1 MFRTRL
7 GIALLALCSPLMAA
21 NGNFHFGKVKFEPV
35 DTFAYQID
43 TKDPAK
49 PMTVVVL
56 TSFKIDKPAAIEAI
70 DPAGNI
76 IGQTGEKG
84 SAVIVRLV
92 APDKCGLSGYLAPTA
107 KQIDLGES
115 FTAKTTVSNATRI
128 SGECATTKPEKMFDD
143 AYDFRLPYDVPI
155 TAITKPTPVPAD
167 GGDPG
172 KAYVALVKAIQSSDW
187 NVAHLHLSKEQ
198 MPDPK
203 PKADD
208 LKNYFEG
215 LALNYPKTAK
225 VTAGLMKGN
234 FANIEI
240 HGTDHD
246 GKKIKGYVA
255 MKKVS
260 GQWAVLDQSLY
271 FDQ

>member
-1 MFRTRL
+1 
-7 GIALLALCSPLMAA
+7 
-21 NGNFHFGKVKFEPV
+21 
-35 DTFAYQID
+35 
-43 TKDPAK
+43 
-49 PMTVVVL
+49 
-56 TSFKIDKPAAIEAI
+56 
-70 DPAGNI
+70 
-76 IGQTGEKG
+76 
-84 SAVIVRLV
+84 
-92 APDKCGLSGYLAPTA
+92 
-107 KQIDLGES
+107 
-115 FTAKTTVSNATRI
+115 
-128 SGECATTKPEKMFDD
+128 MFDD
-143 AYDFRLPYDVPI
+143 AYDFRLPYDLAV
-155 TAITKPTPVPAD
+155 TAIAKPTPVPAD

-225 VTAGLMKGN
+225 VTGGLMKGN

-246 GKKIKGYVA
+246 GKKIKGFVA
-255 MKKVS
+255 MKKLS
-260 GQWAVLDQSLY
+260 GQWTVLDQSLY
-271 FDQ
+271 FDM